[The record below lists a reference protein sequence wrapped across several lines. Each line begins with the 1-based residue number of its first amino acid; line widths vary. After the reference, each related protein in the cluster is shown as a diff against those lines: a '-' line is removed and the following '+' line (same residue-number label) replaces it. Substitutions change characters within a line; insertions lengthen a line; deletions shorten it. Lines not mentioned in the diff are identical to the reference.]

1 MWPLWSP
8 ACPCAVQHTAPL
20 QWHLSVPG
28 TSLKNSGTC
37 LSPAVIVGLLKEASH
52 RADVNLVNAKLLEKE
67 AGLHVRPPHPRP
79 VSLAFTEHLS
89 VLLLERVTVSA

>member
-1 MWPLWSP
+1 M
-8 ACPCAVQHTAPL
+8 
-20 QWHLSVPG
+20 
-28 TSLKNSGTC
+28 
-37 LSPAVIVGLLKEASH
+37 
-52 RADVNLVNAKLLEKE
+52 VNAKLLEKE